1 MMPRGPSNLVADTV
15 LVRDRAVPGRF
26 HADIPDTWKV
36 VYVFGGV
43 TMYTALRAMREALAR
58 PDLRLVTAN
67 AIFVA
72 PVPPGPVTIDVE
84 VLRDGRTASQVAAD
98 LRVDGKLAL
107 RAHGVFGVAHDV
119 EHGLLDVRFPEVPH
133 PLDVEPP
140 PPDEDRMPFGHI
152 NFHDQTDWR
161 PVSGVWFDRE
171 SFRAGPARCQIWT
184 RLLQEPNLDGGSYDP
199 LALAI
204 HGDVIGPAVGAGL
217 GPIDEPF
224 MVLSLEIGIRFV
236 ATPVTPWVLQEIEAW
251 HVGDGYATGPARLWD
266 EQGNLCAIATQTA
279 NLRIFASQ
287 GSEPGE

>member
-1 MMPRGPSNLVADTV
+1 MSAPRNLAADTQ
-15 LVRDRAVPGRF
+15 LTRDAAVPGRF
-26 HADIPDTWKV
+26 HADIPDDWKV

-58 PDLRLVTAN
+58 PDLGLVTAN

-72 PVPPGPVTIDVE
+72 PVPPGPVTIDVH

-98 LRVDGKLAL
+98 LCVDGKLAL
-107 RAHGVFGVAHDV
+107 RAHGVFGVAHDQD
-119 EHGLLDVRFPEVPH
+119 HRFLDVRFPEVPH
-133 PLDVEPP
+133 PVDVEPP
-140 PPDEDRMPFGHI
+140 PPADDRMPFGHI

-161 PVSGVWFDRE
+161 PVSGVSWDRDN
-171 SFRAGPARCQIWT
+171 FRAGPARCQIWT
-184 RLLQEPNLDGGSYDP
+184 RLIAEPELDDGSYDP

-217 GPIDEPF
+217 GPVDQPF

-236 ATPVTPWVLQEIEAW
+236 ATPVSPWVLQDIEAW

-266 EQGNLCAIATQTA
+266 EDGNLCAIATQTA
-279 NLRIFASQ
+279 NLRFFPSD
-287 GSEPGE
+287 

>member
-1 MMPRGPSNLVADTV
+1 MPGSPSDLVADTALTPDGDV
-15 LVRDRAVPGRF
+15 AGRY
-26 HADIPDTWKV
+26 HAHIPDAWKV

-58 PDLRLVTAN
+58 SDLRLVTAN

-119 EHGLLDVRFPEVPH
+119 DHSVLDVRFPEAPH
-133 PLDVEPP
+133 PLDVPQPP
-140 PPDEDRMPFGHI
+140 PADDRVPFGHI

-161 PVSGVWFDRE
+161 PVSGVPLRDGNW
-171 SFRAGPARCQIWT
+171 RAGPARCQIWT
-184 RLLQEPNLDGGSYDP
+184 RLHTEPKLADGSYDP

-217 GPIDEPF
+217 GPIGVPF

-236 ATPVTPWVLQEIEAW
+236 APPATPWVLQEIEAW
-251 HVGDGYATGPARLWD
+251 HIGDGYATGPARLWD
-266 EQGNLCAIATQTA
+266 EAGNLCAIATQTA
-279 NLRIFASQ
+279 NMRVFAS
-287 GSEPGE
+287 E